1 MMGKFFGF
9 LQKKSNYLKWM
20 FFIFLAG
27 TICLDFF
34 VPRGHHGHFFGDSI
48 IGFWSIFAL
57 IGCIVMIVV
66 CKGIAHSFL
75 MKKVDYYWEDED
87 EGIVK

>member
-9 LQKKSNYLKWM
+9 LQQKSSILKWL

-27 TICLDFF
+27 TVCFDFF
-34 VPRGHHGHFFGDSI
+34 VPRHGHGHFFGDSI
-48 IGFWSIFAL
+48 IGFWGFFGL
-57 IGCIVMIVV
+57 IGCLVMIIF

-75 MKKVDYYWEDED
+75 MKDVDYYWEDED
-87 EGIVK
+87 EGIVR